1 MTAPEVNEL
10 VEQWWPLAG
19 GVARQWGARFPWLE
33 HDFESAAGYAL
44 WQLARKVSGEADP
57 ERGGRFAGL
66 VRKAVKWAI
75 LRCLDQERTRNPRA
89 FLPPLVFLNPETGEP
104 ITPLTFVAARGRE
117 PGAAF
122 ADADE
127 LATLFARAEL
137 SERYRDVLTRRLGHE
152 EPREEIAADLG
163 VSGTRVREMVTIGRE
178 RLRGVAGV
186 G

>member
-10 VEQWWPLAG
+10 VETWWPLAG
-19 GVARQWGARFPWLE
+19 GVARRWGARFPWLE

-44 WQLARKVSGEADP
+44 WQVARNVSGEADP

-66 VRKAVKWAI
+66 VRRAIKWAMN
-75 LRCLDQERTRNPRA
+75 RRLDQERARNPMA
-89 FLPPLVFLNPETGEP
+89 FLPPLAITDPETGRP
-104 ITPLTFVAARGRE
+104 LTPLAFVAARDPE
-117 PGAAF
+117 PGATL

-127 LATLFARAEL
+127 LATLFDRAAL
-137 SERYRDVLTRRLGHE
+137 PERYRDVLTRRIGYE
-152 EPREEIAADLG
+152 EPREEIDTDLG
-163 VSGTRVREMVTIGRE
+163 VSGARVREMVTIGRE